1 MGFSSSSVGKEYA
14 CIAGDP
20 GSISGSGRSTGEAKL
35 THTHIYTH
43 IKYQRKLE
51 KKIHN

>member
-1 MGFSSSSVGKEYA
+1 MQSWYLFS
-14 CIAGDP
+14 
-20 GSISGSGRSTGEAKL
+20 GEAKL

-51 KKIHN
+51 KNEKFTISSDISQKINK